1 MIQQEELQ
9 PSQCVTLRYSN
20 ELKKEVNVKY
30 IDLVI
35 YYKEVPE
42 GELDF
47 NEIKQIRKK
56 FFFKIQLEGFT
67 INYFSTH
74 NKNKYVLLTCSL
86 DRLMDEA
93 EKLELELPL
102 KIVIIFIH
110 ILILYNCFIR

>member
-1 MIQQEELQ
+1 MIQQEDFE

-20 ELKKEVNVKY
+20 ELKKEANVKY
-30 IDLVI
+30 TDLVI

-42 GELDF
+42 GVSD
-47 NEIKQIRKK
+47 EIEQIRKN
-56 FFFKIQLEGFT
+56 FFFKIQLEGFAM
-67 INYFSTH
+67 NYFSTH

-102 KIVIIFIH
+102 KIVIIFYI
-110 ILILYNCFIR
+110 F